1 MKRIVFLLV
10 FIALSF
16 CGSAQW
22 FVAGDISVGLYNK
35 ESGDN
40 LLGLK
45 KQSFGIN
52 PAFGYIFGKVG
63 VAYSMGYGI
72 ENQTEDILK
81 GYIIAKKETR
91 IQCLKFSPFVRYV
104 ICKFHDLSF
113 YTDMVFRLSFESSKN
128 ISDGAF
134 EFEKNVYGIELRPA
148 LSYWL
153 TNRLVIFSKFNFITL
168 GYYHTVGKSD
178 IRTVENQFGFG
189 LNNST
194 IVSTGLVYVFR

>member
-1 MKRIVFLLV
+1 MKRIFLSLV

-22 FVAGDISVGLYNK
+22 FVAGDISVGFYNK
-35 ESGDN
+35 ESGEN
-40 LLGLK
+40 RLGLK
-45 KQSFGIN
+45 KESFGIN

-81 GYIIAKKETR
+81 GDLIAKKETR
-91 IQCLKFSPFVRYV
+91 TQSLRFSPFVRYV

-113 YTDMVFRLSFESSKN
+113 YTDMVFRLSLESSKN
-128 ISDGAF
+128 ISDGEF
-134 EFEKNVYGIELRPA
+134 EFEKNVYGVELRPA

-153 TNRLVIFSKFNFITL
+153 TDRLIIFSKFNFITL
-168 GYYHTVGKSD
+168 GYYHTVEKSD
-178 IRTVENQFGFG
+178 FRTVENQFGFG

-194 IVSTGLVYVFR
+194 IVSTGLVYVFK